1 MSGWELTWCVKV
13 VLACPLRTAQDVW
26 ELVDVFNSVFEGLY
40 LGQGLPPLAVVRRQ
54 VVAELVQSLRKTP
67 HPHLLPLA
75 GLHAPFGGHL
85 GLAHPLRCRSR
96 PASREADGQIADV
109 LVPAGEAHL
118 RRRAAGVHGGLRR
131 GGLKRVPI
139 LTQAT
144 PLRQYSRRD
153 SVQVHVRN
161 IPRLPDVRAARMTSG
176 GFCVGGFFFAK
187 EVLYRS
193 RSPGVYGFTAPA
205 GKKKKKSSKKTS
217 SAKMRPSRRTSF
229 VITGVW
235 IRLNRRIM
243 WWKEK

>member
-13 VLACPLRTAQDVW
+13 VLARPLRAAQDVW
-26 ELVDVFNSVFEGLY
+26 ELVDVFNCVFEGLY

-96 PASREADGQIADV
+96 PESREADGQIADV
-109 LVPAGEAHL
+109 PVPAGEAHL
-118 RRRAAGVHGGLRR
+118 RRRAAGVHGGLRW

-153 SVQVHVRN
+153 SVQVHVRK
-161 IPRLPDVRAARMTSG
+161 ISRDFQTSVWRGWHQADSVRRDFFCQSVFIQKQISG
-176 GFCVGGFFFAK
+176 GLWVHSSGG
-187 EVLYRS
+187 
-193 RSPGVYGFTAPA
+193 
-205 GKKKKKSSKKTS
+205 KKKKSSKKTS